1 MKSQLMR
8 MRIMTKSRSR
18 SRSSTTGKKKMTKK
32 ALNRISI
39 MMTRT
44 KLTRITAIRIQCK
57 RFALRMSRQ
66 AMKRQLS
73 SKSSLNRRRRVAAL
87 MATNNSKS
95 LHYPTDLRSVGISE
109 RATLADLK
117 PPSTTLMIFKLSL
130 KLKIAEIKSETTK
143 GQPKKKTSTICRI
156 IWRVM
161 RRGRTSRRKMIKRV
175 RNSAKK
181 VNIPLKMA
189 QSIMVNGKAE

>member
-1 MKSQLMR
+1 
-8 MRIMTKSRSR
+8 
-18 SRSSTTGKKKMTKK
+18 
-32 ALNRISI
+32 
-39 MMTRT
+39 
-44 KLTRITAIRIQCK
+44 
-57 RFALRMSRQ
+57 
-66 AMKRQLS
+66 
-73 SKSSLNRRRRVAAL
+73 

-109 RATLADLK
+109 RVTPADLK

-130 KLKIAEIKSETTK
+130 KLKIAEVKSETTK

-156 IWRVM
+156 IWRVT
-161 RRGRTSRRKMIKRV
+161 RRGRTSHRKMIKRV

-189 QSIMVNGKAE
+189 QYTVDSGLDASDMDLESKLGQMEPATRVSGRTIRHTAAECFTTWMATCLTVNGATIRHMALAPTSM